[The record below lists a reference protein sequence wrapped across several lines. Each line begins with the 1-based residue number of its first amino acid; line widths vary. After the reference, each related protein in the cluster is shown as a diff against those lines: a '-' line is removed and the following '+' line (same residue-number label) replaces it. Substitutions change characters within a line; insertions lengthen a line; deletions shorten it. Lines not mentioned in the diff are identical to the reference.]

1 MDSAHWNPAFRPDK
15 QSDHC
20 PSNDAEQP
28 ILDSQPSEA
37 TPQAEPISEQDP
49 VDEIEQQNEEPEV
62 LPSSGTD
69 DDLGD
74 HATDDHVNDDA
85 QAPAEVANHHDDDEV
100 DDTPRDDIP
109 EIESNIPQNTSRM
122 SFARTVSHEVN
133 WNDDDEPE
141 WNLSRT
147 GTDPFKSMPP
157 NDRTNSFPPVP
168 PLNSDAQ
175 EEPEKPTATERV
187 EGHASLEEIFDP
199 KLGPVGA
206 ELSQELEH
214 DQEEAKDDTHIM
226 MGGLERKDTF
236 LEDAPLIPSSNE
248 GALQDGT
255 GKEETDDL
263 FGNGDTAEDDDFF
276 AHIEEQGNNQELE
289 TVEQGSV
296 AKESVQDEAHVALGV
311 PEDVS
316 TPQAAPVADHETTH
330 EEASKA
336 PEAQTEESGG
346 DFWNDIAAGD
356 EEEFLPD
363 EPAEPISEE
372 PPKAEAIDTTAFL
385 PSDDEGFLP
394 SDDEGFLPSD
404 DEDKQAAVEENP
416 VTPTAPPATS
426 RYLPVGQAPSQ
437 GAQPAAQ
444 SYFPAVVPPTPSSNV
459 YSPVAAIPGV
469 PPPAGSIYGPRPT
482 ATAPPASAAYGYGA
496 PPPPKPVVKAESFV
510 DKSKGGYTSP
520 YDLPMEVVKPKKRA
534 SLANLQKTVPGVN
547 GVVPPPRSASLQ
559 SPLPPPPAVSPGVPP
574 PAASFSQPPPAQKPA
589 PPKPQ
594 GSFFEDLP
602 ITTKPRPSSRSSNK
616 SVPSPQHSPYAA
628 PPPSGPPAPAH
639 QPLSPHPPQAPGH
652 SVGEIPN
659 LVAPPRVNPYASLP
673 ATPSNLGPG
682 VPTAAASRYS
692 PAPPNAPGLNGSV
705 PPAVQSRYSPAP
717 PVTHSASAG
726 YAPSAVASAP
736 PVLPHQP
743 RTSSPLAHFEIS
755 HEKSRPPV
763 PNLNHSDAGMAER
776 RSSSSIY
783 DPRLQRVPSLP
794 PTREVEEDEGQEQG
808 QAGPKYAPSL
818 QHSPPTSRHG
828 QLPYRPRNTPPP
840 PSNLAPSPLSPPKR
854 ATSGHIPPA
863 TLNEFVPPPRSQ
875 TQSPGALYGN
885 RNGKAVE
892 SAPRPSSVHDAA
904 PPRSALYN
912 AAPAPAA
919 AGSTSSRART
929 FSQNLNLIAPTDG
942 RENDPLQRW
951 RGAPLISWG
960 VGGTIV
966 TMFPK
971 EVPRYGVHQ
980 TTPMVLRSPGEVK
993 VKNAKDIQPLEERL
1007 AKFPGPLKGKS
1018 KKKEVIAWLNS
1029 GIEGLEQG
1037 LPTGLHAHQQSSHDD
1052 KRAVERVLLWKILR
1066 LFVEHDGVLEGNPTV
1081 EKAVRDVLLPDAD
1094 KSAGA
1099 PLYINAANTAGLNG
1113 LGSAV
1118 TQSDAVDSTVVE
1130 QIHLHLQNGDAEKA
1144 IWTAVDKRLWGHALL
1159 LANALAPALY
1169 KQVSQEF
1176 VKKEVNLPGQNNE
1189 SLAALY
1195 AVLSGNHEES
1205 IDELVPYS
1213 ARTGHQ
1219 LVSANAAY
1227 GSTKDALEG
1236 LDKWR
1241 ETLGLILSNRSVE
1254 DARAIHSLGT
1264 LLSGY
1269 GRAEAAHICF
1279 LFARTQN
1286 AFGGLDDPTSS
1297 FVLLGSDHKR
1307 QSEQFAKEIEP
1318 LLLSEVYEYGQTLAP
1333 GPAAPVSNPHLA
1345 AYKLQHALALAEY
1358 GFRDKALQYCEAIA
1372 AAITAQ
1378 TKRSPYHHPILEAAV
1393 DDLMKRLKLAPKEE
1407 SNSWISKP
1415 SMNKVSDTMW
1425 NRFNKF
1431 VAGDDNDGS
1440 GQGSPHEEPA
1450 GPFARIA
1457 GGTPTISRSPSTNN
1471 LETFGAA
1478 AIPNYSVPNPPAS
1491 VPVVP
1496 SLSSVPSTKAASRYA
1511 PAAGGNPYDPSSTY
1525 APRSSMERSSGEYQ
1539 RSSLDIP
1546 RRSSEFQPGY
1556 AAGSYSPGKPA
1567 STNSYAPQYG
1577 QNTAPPAQQSPY
1589 APLTSP
1595 QTSAPSYG
1603 GYEPLGQQSTVP
1615 MNGSAN
1621 GPTPS
1626 STQEASQPASTGGY
1640 QPYGYEPPSQ
1650 SSYEPPSQN
1659 SYEPPSQSSYE
1670 PEKEKS
1676 ETDTSGDAP
1685 ATDTFEPPS
1694 YRPYGYEP
1702 PSYEPDA
1709 QPANDEESDDEKPK
1723 PKKKGIMYDDDDDD
1737 FGVSTAPKKPA
1748 EKTKEEK
1755 DRENAEM
1762 FRKAAEED
1770 AKRAAEAA
1778 KQTKKG
1784 WGFSGW
1790 FGGAKKDTPSQDNV
1804 SSPNKPI
1811 RAKLGEANSFY
1822 YDPELKRWINKN
1834 ASPEDNAPKKSA
1846 PPPPRSAPP
1855 AGAGPR
1861 SASSSPAPPMSPP
1874 MATPA
1879 EAGRASAPPKPPQTQ
1894 GQPPRAASVGPTM
1907 ATTSENGNGNGNGTL
1922 APPGGG
1928 GGPPMMMRSA
1938 SNTSAASAPPS
1949 RPATSLSN
1957 SSSIDD
1963 LLAAAGPR
1971 KAGAKKPRKSAR
1983 YVDVMNS

>member
-1 MDSAHWNPAFRPDK
+1 MDSSAHWNPALRPDK
-15 QSDHC
+15 LSDHD
-20 PSNDAEQP
+20 SSTEAEHP
-28 ILDSQPSEA
+28 ILDSQPPEA
-37 TPQAEPISEQDP
+37 TPQAEPISEQDA
-49 VDEIEQQNEEPEV
+49 VDEIENKNEESEV
-62 LPSSGTD
+62 LPTSRAG
-69 DDLGD
+69 DDLQD

-85 QAPAEVANHHDDDEV
+85 QAPAEVAQRQHHDDDEAH
-100 DDTPRDDIP
+100 DTPQD
-109 EIESNIPQNTSRM
+109 EILESENNIPQHTSRM

-141 WNLSRT
+141 WNLTRT
-147 GTDPFKSMPP
+147 GTDPFKSMPS
-157 NDRTNSFPPVP
+157 NDRSNSFPPVP
-168 PLNSDAQ
+168 PLNADAP
-175 EEPEKPTATERV
+175 EEESEKPAPTEQV
-187 EGHASLEEIFDP
+187 EEHANLEEIFDSN
-199 KLGPVGA
+199 LGPV
-206 ELSQELEH
+206 SDELENDSH
-214 DQEEAKDDTHIM
+214 VM

-236 LEDAPLIPSSNE
+236 LEDAPLIPPTNHS
-248 GALQDGT
+248 ALEDNT
-255 GKEETDDL
+255 GKEENDL
-263 FGNGDTAEDDDFF
+263 FGDGDAAEDDDFF
-276 AHIEEQGNNQELE
+276 AHIEEQGSNQGLE
-289 TVEQGSV
+289 TFEQGS
-296 AKESVQDEAHVALGV
+296 ATKEGSQEEAHVTSGA
-311 PEDVS
+311 PEASDIP
-316 TPQAAPVADHETTH
+316 TPQAAPGVNHETTH
-330 EEASKA
+330 EKAPKA
-336 PEAQTEESGG
+336 PEAQAEESGG
-346 DFWNDIAAGD
+346 GFWNNLTAGD
-356 EEEFLPD
+356 EDEFLPD

-372 PPKAEAIDTTAFL
+372 PPKVEAVDTTAFL

-404 DEDKQAAVEENP
+404 DEDQKAAIEENP
-416 VTPTAPPATS
+416 VTPTAPPTTTN
-426 RYLPVGQAPSQ
+426 RYLPVGQVPSQ
-437 GAQPAAQ
+437 GAQPSQ
-444 SYFPAVVPPTPSSNV
+444 SYFPAAVTPTPASNI
-459 YSPVAAIPGV
+459 YAPPAAGPGV
-469 PPPAGSIYGPRPT
+469 PLAAATPYAAPPP
-482 ATAPPASAAYGYGA
+482 TAPPASAAYGYGA
-496 PPPPKPVVKAESFV
+496 PPPPKPVAKAESFA

-534 SLANLQKTVPGVN
+534 SLANLQKTAPGLN
-547 GVVPPPRSASLQ
+547 GVVPPPRSASLH
-559 SPLPPPPAVSPGVPP
+559 SPLHPPPGASPNVPP
-574 PAASFSQPPPAQKPA
+574 PAASFSQPPQTQKPA

-594 GSFFEDLP
+594 ASFFEDLP
-602 ITTKPRPSSRSSNK
+602 ITAKPRPSSRSSNK
-616 SVPSPQHSPYAA
+616 SIPSPQHSPYAA
-628 PPPSGPPAPAH
+628 PPPSGPPALGHP
-639 QPLSPHPPQAPGH
+639 PLAPHPPQVPGH
-652 SVGEIPN
+652 SAGEIPN

-673 ATPSNLGPG
+673 TNPSNLGPG
-682 VPTAAASRYS
+682 VPTAAANRYS
-692 PAPPNAPGLNGSV
+692 PAPPNAPHLNGSV

-717 PVTHSASAG
+717 PVTRSASAG
-726 YAPSAVASAP
+726 YAPATGASAP

-743 RTSSPLAHFEIS
+743 RTSSPLAHFEIT
-755 HEKSRPPV
+755 HDKSRPTV
-763 PNLNHSDAGMAER
+763 PNHSDAGLSER
-776 RSSSSIY
+776 RSSSSMY

-794 PTREVEEDEGQEQG
+794 PTREVEEDEGQDQAH
-808 QAGPKYAPSL
+808 AGPKYAPSL

-828 QLPYRPRNTPPP
+828 QLPHRPRNTPPP

-854 ATSGHIPPA
+854 ATSGHIPPS
-863 TLNEFVPPPRSQ
+863 TMNDFVPPPRSQ

-885 RNGKAVE
+885 RNSKAVE

-904 PPRSALYN
+904 PPRSALYS
-912 AAPAPAA
+912 AAPAPVANPA
-919 AGSTSSRART
+919 STSPVTSRART
-929 FSQNLNLIAPTDG
+929 FSHNLNLIAPTDG

-971 EVPRYGVHQ
+971 DVPRYGVHQ
-980 TTPMVLRSPGEVK
+980 TTPTILRSPGEVK
-993 VKNAKDIQPLEERL
+993 VKNAKDIQPLEDRL

-1018 KKKEVIAWLNS
+1018 KKKEVIAWLSS

-1037 LPTGLHAHQQSSHDD
+1037 LPTGLHAHPQSTHDD

-1094 KSAGA
+1094 KPAAA
-1099 PLYINAANTAGLNG
+1099 PLYLNAGHTAGLNG

-1118 TQSDAVDSTVVE
+1118 IQSDAVDSTVVE
-1130 QIHLHLQNGDAEKA
+1130 QIRLHLQNGDAEKA

-1254 DARAIHSLGT
+1254 DSRAIHSLGT
-1264 LLSGY
+1264 LLAGY

-1307 QSEQFAKEIEP
+1307 QAEQFAKEIEP

-1372 AAITAQ
+1372 TAITAQ

-1407 SNSWISKP
+1407 SNSWIPKP

-1491 VPVVP
+1491 VAVVP
-1496 SLSSVPSTKAASRYA
+1496 SLSSSVPSTKAASRYA
-1511 PAAGGNPYDPSSTY
+1511 PAAGGNPYEPSSTY

-1546 RRSSEFQPGY
+1546 RQSSEFQPGS
-1556 AAGSYSPGKPA
+1556 AAASYSPKTSAPA
-1567 STNSYAPQYG
+1567 NNYAPQYG
-1577 QNTAPPAQQSPY
+1577 QNTAPAQQSPY
-1589 APLTSP
+1589 APVSAP
-1595 QTSAPSYG
+1595 QTSAPGY
-1603 GYEPLGQQSTVP
+1603 GYEPLGQSSAP
-1615 MNGSAN
+1615 MNGTAN

-1626 STQEASQPASTGGY
+1626 TQETSQSPSTGGY

-1670 PEKEKS
+1670 PEKDKS
-1676 ETDTSGDAP
+1676 ETDASGDAP
-1685 ATDTFEPPS
+1685 ATNTFEPPS
-1694 YRPYGYEP
+1694 YQPYGYEP
-1702 PSYEPDA
+1702 PSYEPDS
-1709 QPANDEESDDEKPK
+1709 QPANDEDSDDEKPK
-1723 PKKKGIMYDDDDDD
+1723 PKKKGPMYDDDDDD

-1770 AKRAAEAA
+1770 GKL
-1778 KQTKKG
+1778 
-1784 WGFSGW
+1784 
-1790 FGGAKKDTPSQDNV
+1790 NII
-1804 SSPNKPI
+1804 SSPN
-1811 RAKLGEANSFY
+1811 
-1822 YDPELKRWINKN
+1822 
-1834 ASPEDNAPKKSA
+1834 
-1846 PPPPRSAPP
+1846 
-1855 AGAGPR
+1855 
-1861 SASSSPAPPMSPP
+1861 
-1874 MATPA
+1874 
-1879 EAGRASAPPKPPQTQ
+1879 
-1894 GQPPRAASVGPTM
+1894 
-1907 ATTSENGNGNGNGTL
+1907 
-1922 APPGGG
+1922 
-1928 GGPPMMMRSA
+1928 
-1938 SNTSAASAPPS
+1938 
-1949 RPATSLSN
+1949 
-1957 SSSIDD
+1957 
-1963 LLAAAGPR
+1963 
-1971 KAGAKKPRKSAR
+1971 
-1983 YVDVMNS
+1983 